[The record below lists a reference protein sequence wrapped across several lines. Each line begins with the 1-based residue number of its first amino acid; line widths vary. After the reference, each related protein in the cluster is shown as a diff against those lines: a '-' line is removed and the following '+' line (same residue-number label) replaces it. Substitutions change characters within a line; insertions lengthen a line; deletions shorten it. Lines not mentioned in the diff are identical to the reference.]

1 LTFAAEE
8 GEPIGIELCGHFLTV
23 ATLLG
28 WVKVWDLSR
37 REAKLHANPK
47 YLNDVILD
55 FGEIILARYVVKKI
69 EFYFYSPNIIT
80 AGQIVRAAKY
90 QLL

>member
-1 LTFAAEE
+1 VCEQIRTTQGTIKQSLTFAADE

-55 FGEIILARYVVKKI
+55 FGEIILARYVH
-69 EFYFYSPNIIT
+69 
-80 AGQIVRAAKY
+80 
-90 QLL
+90 